1 MGRQD
6 FHEQNQLLQQAAKT
20 VNKFESEQVQL
31 RVIDALITTLQ
42 VPDPDLEAGPGWSP
56 QDDNPDP
63 EPGVDAVAVTPPV
76 S

>member
-1 MGRQD
+1 MARQE
-6 FHEQNQLLQQAAKT
+6 FHVQNRLLQQAAKT

-42 VPDPDLEAGPGWSP
+42 MPELEEAGPDWSQP
-56 QDDNPDP
+56 DDS
-63 EPGVDAVAVTPPV
+63 PGPGPGADAVAVTPPV

>member
-6 FHEQNQLLQQAAKT
+6 FHEQNGLLQHAAKT

-31 RVIDALITTLQ
+31 RVIDALITSVQ
-42 VPDPDLEAGPGWSP
+42 VPDLDLRAGPDWSP
-56 QDDNPDP
+56 QDDSHD
-63 EPGVDAVAVTPPV
+63 PGVEAVAVTPPV

>member
-6 FHEQNQLLQQAAKT
+6 FHEQNGLLQHAAKT

-31 RVIDALITTLQ
+31 RVIDALIAALQ
-42 VPDPDLEAGPGWSP
+42 MPEPEEAGPDWSQ
-56 QDDNPDP
+56 QDGSPGP
-63 EPGVDAVAVTPPV
+63 EPGVDAAAGPPPV

>member
-1 MGRQD
+1 MARQE

-42 VPDPDLEAGPGWSP
+42 LPEPEEAGPDWS
-56 QDDNPDP
+56 QPDGSP
-63 EPGVDAVAVTPPV
+63 APGPGTDAVAVTPPV